1 MRALNYPQRL
11 TLLTLL
17 GACGLLLLVGRL
29 ALLQVVEHERWRER
43 ADSKRSGWRAVRA
56 VRGSVLGRKGE
67 ILAHDAAGF
76 ELAVRALDWKNLRHI
91 CRSCGAEHFLGKKP
105 PSRCRRCRK
114 GGSDLFV
121 PADRRDLREIARLLG
136 MPEAE
141 IKARLRKQVEAV
153 KGFVAKGVEKLK
165 GRKREIQARNL
176 WLDFGRRPRRILR
189 DVPYEVAREV
199 DLHPDRHP
207 GLVILTSH
215 SRRYPGGRAFA
226 HILGRL
232 RERKID
238 KKNREKETGEEVYV
252 TRADGT
258 SRRVHVPVGQKGSE
272 FHFEEDLA
280 GRHGWV
286 ETERDPRAGRRRVVR
301 QRLPRSGQTLQLTL
315 DRKDQERGASAL
327 QDVEGAFVVVEA
339 ETGAVRVLATTPSYD
354 PDRYGETVTRWSQ
367 LAKDQGQGPTRWVHG
382 TPLID
387 RAFRSFNA
395 PGSILKPFTAV
406 ALLTAGDVTTDELI
420 ECRHDFHF
428 RGRTLGYLKCNGL
441 HDQVNLHR
449 GLVKSCNIYFQ
460 TLMVRMLDAN
470 HFPVFDEVGRSFGFG
485 KPTGIEIQSRMGIPD
500 GWDFYRA
507 RREITL
513 VASAIGQ
520 GVVSLSAA
528 QIARAYAGLAC
539 GSLPRLRIVARI
551 GDRTTL
557 AQRTPLA
564 IEEGILEAV
573 RTALRG
579 VARPGGT
586 AGEHGLDRWKMG
598 CKTGTAQLGMKERD
612 LNNAWMAG
620 FAPAQKGRPAIAF
633 AMVVMRTPFGGGHEC
648 GPRLAEFFRYFY
660 EESTQ

>member
-1 MRALNYPQRL
+1 
-11 TLLTLL
+11 
-17 GACGLLLLVGRL
+17 
-29 ALLQVVEHERWRER
+29 
-43 ADSKRSGWRAVRA
+43 
-56 VRGSVLGRKGE
+56 
-67 ILAHDAAGF
+67 
-76 ELAVRALDWKNLRHI
+76 
-91 CRSCGAEHFLGKKP
+91 
-105 PSRCRRCRK
+105 
-114 GGSDLFV
+114 
-121 PADRRDLREIARLLG
+121 
-136 MPEAE
+136 
-141 IKARLRKQVEAV
+141 
-153 KGFVAKGVEKLK
+153 
-165 GRKREIQARNL
+165 
-176 WLDFGRRPRRILR
+176 
-189 DVPYEVAREV
+189 VAREV

-232 RERKID
+232 RERTRK
-238 KKNREKETGEEVYV
+238 KKNSEKTRDEAVYV
-252 TRADGT
+252 SRDDGT
-258 SRRVHVPVGQKGSE
+258 RRRVHVQIGQKGSE
-272 FHFEEDLA
+272 FHFEEALA

-286 ETERDPRAGRRRVVR
+286 EIERDPRTGRRSLGLHK
-301 QRLPRSGQTLQLTL
+301 LPQSGQTLQLTL
-315 DRKDQERGASAL
+315 DLKDQERGASVL

-339 ETGAVRVLATTPSYD
+339 ETGAVRVLATAPNYD
-354 PDRYGETVTRWSQ
+354 PDRYGETVTRWTQ
-367 LAKDQGQGPTRWVHG
+367 LANDQGQGPTRWVHG

-387 RAFRSFNA
+387 RAFRSFNP

-406 ALLTAGDVTTDELI
+406 ALLAAGDVTPDELI
-420 ECRHDFHF
+420 ECRHDFRF
-428 RGRTLGYLKCNGL
+428 RGRTLGHLKCNGL

-449 GLVKSCNIYFQ
+449 ALVKSCNIYFQ
-460 TLMVRMLDAN
+460 TLMVRLLDAN
-470 HFPVFDEVGRSFGFG
+470 HFPVFEEVGRSFGFG

-528 QIARAYAGLAC
+528 QIARAYAGFATDY
-539 GSLPRLRIVARI
+539 LPRLRIVARI
-551 GDRTTL
+551 GDRTTRP
-557 AQRTPLA
+557 QRTRLP
-564 IEEGILEAV
+564 IEEGILDAV
-573 RTALRG
+573 RSALRD

-598 CKTGTAQLGMKERD
+598 CKTGTAQLGLRGRE

-633 AMVVMRTPFGGGHEC
+633 AMVEMRTPFGGGHEC